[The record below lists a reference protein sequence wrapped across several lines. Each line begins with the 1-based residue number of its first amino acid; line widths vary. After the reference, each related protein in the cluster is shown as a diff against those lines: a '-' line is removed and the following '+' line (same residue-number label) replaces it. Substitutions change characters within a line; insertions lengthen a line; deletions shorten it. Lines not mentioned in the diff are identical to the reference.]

1 MKRIATVITL
11 VAAGALLVA
20 PASNAQAQGR
30 GFDLSPAQVKGQ
42 AQAFAAKQCAA
53 ERKASS
59 RAFKA
64 RYGKVRSRAMAAC
77 VRIGTADLRDEVVAA
92 VTTCANELVA
102 DPVAFGT
109 TYGDGQDGGI
119 LGALRA
125 FPRCVKSKLSAEIV
139 QRIEQFKAAVRTCVD
154 EFEADRSAFK
164 QAYGQ
169 GDGPLQAM
177 RRCVESKLPA

>member
-1 MKRIATVITL
+1 MKRIAVVITL

-20 PASNAQAQGR
+20 PASNAQGR
-30 GFDLSPAQVKGQ
+30 GLDLSPAQVKGQ
-42 AQAFAAKQCAA
+42 AQAFAAQQCAA

-125 FPRCVKSKLSAEIV
+125 FPRCVKSKLSAEII
-139 QRIEQFKAAVRTCVD
+139 QRIEQFKAAVRSCVG
-154 EFEADRSAFK
+154 ELQADRDAFK

-177 RRCVESKLPA
+177 KRCVESKLPA

>member
-20 PASNAQAQGR
+20 PASNAQPRALG
-30 GFDLSPAQVKGQ
+30 LSPAQVKGQ

-53 ERKASS
+53 ERKASAK
-59 RAFKA
+59 AFKA

-77 VRIGTADLRDEVVAA
+77 VRVGTADLRSEVIAA

-102 DPVAFGT
+102 DPIAFAT
-109 TYGDGQDGGI
+109 TYGDGQDDGI
-119 LGALRA
+119 LGAVKA
-125 FPRCVKSKLSAEIV
+125 FPRCVRSKVGDEIN
-139 QRIEQFKAAVRTCVD
+139 QRIEQFKAAVRACVG
-154 EFEADRSAFK
+154 ELQADRAAFK